1 MASFNRHVNNCSK
14 VDWEILINGSISLYC
29 DENILKKDVGWLKNN
44 QYKVI
49 ILDFSEV
56 LSIKEFHV
64 RIKKACEFPDYYGE
78 NMSALSDCLL
88 YDLEIPYESG
98 CALVLKKFDLFYMK
112 DKEMAHEI
120 LERLSEASRQR
131 MLTGERL
138 IALLQSN
145 NPKFAPDAI
154 GSFKISWNR
163 YEFVE
168 AHRIKK

>member
-1 MASFNRHVNNCSK
+1 MAAFNRYINNCSK

-29 DENILKKDVGWLKNN
+29 DENILIKDMDWLKNN

-49 ILDFSEV
+49 ILDFSEI
-56 LSIKEFHV
+56 LSVEEFHV
-64 RIKKACEFPDYYGE
+64 RIKKVCEFPDYYGE

-88 YDLEIPYESG
+88 HDLEIPYESG
-98 CALVLKKFDLFYMK
+98 CALVLKNFDLFYMK

-145 NPKFAPDAI
+145 NPKFTPDTI
-154 GSFKISWNR
+154 GAYKISWNR